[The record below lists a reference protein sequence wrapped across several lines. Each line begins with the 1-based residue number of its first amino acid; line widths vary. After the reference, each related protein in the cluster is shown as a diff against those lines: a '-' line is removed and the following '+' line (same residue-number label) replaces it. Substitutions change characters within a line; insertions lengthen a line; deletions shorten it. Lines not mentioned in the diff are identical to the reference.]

1 MIAEHE
7 PAEEI
12 AGIPDTRFITP
23 RPPWLPLSQ
32 HPDEGP
38 APGFVRSLIELSALR
53 EQRRLFTSLSGGQP
67 NLRDRATG
75 YSGNVGLALDPSAL
89 ILKLPFVACR
99 GDG

>member
-23 RPPWLPLSQ
+23 RPGGGCRYPG
-32 HPDEGP
+32 EGP

-75 YSGNVGLALDPSAL
+75 CSGNVGLALDPSAL